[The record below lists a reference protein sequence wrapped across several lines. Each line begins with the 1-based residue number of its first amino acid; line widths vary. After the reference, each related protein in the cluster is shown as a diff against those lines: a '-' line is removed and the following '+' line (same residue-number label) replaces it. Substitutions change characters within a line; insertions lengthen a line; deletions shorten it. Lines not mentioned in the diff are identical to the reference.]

1 MLVSSL
7 VNYFAIGKVAQ
18 CNREGLELLKPFIAA
33 RRDEKETKT
42 DSFVRR
48 ILPVLRVDSPSFK
61 QNDFLSWLI
70 KESKGI
76 DAEDWAIVARM
87 IGVNFA
93 AIHTSSMV
101 SLSNHHINL
110 DSIVV

>member
-1 MLVSSL
+1 M
-7 VNYFAIGKVAQ
+7 AQ
-18 CNREGLELLKPFIAA
+18 CNREGLELLRPFIAA

-42 DSFVRR
+42 DTFVRR
-48 ILPVLRVDSPSFK
+48 ILSVLREDLPSSK

-76 DAEDWAIVARM
+76 DAEDWAIVAR
-87 IGVNFA
+87 ILGVNFA

-101 SLSNHHINL
+101 SLSNHHVHL
-110 DSIVV
+110 DSFVV